1 MKVSYTMLWI
11 YKIIIIIINIIN
23 NNTLIFEVPYTD
35 ELITSQYSLE

>member
-11 YKIIIIIINIIN
+11 YKIIIIIINI

>member
-11 YKIIIIIINIIN
+11 YKINNNSN
-23 NNTLIFEVPYTD
+23 NNTLIFEVPHRD